1 LLFAC
6 SHKTLLMP
14 AEGYT
19 ALVGINVR
27 KWSCIGKLK
36 MEVCP
41 TEVIHAPV
49 QHVWHLLADPRQ
61 LAQWSR
67 AKLDEGPQRPVRAG
81 DHFILRKSGMRIGLQ
96 VVDAN
101 PFQHLTLDVHF
112 PFGIVNHE
120 QVQLTALGTTAC
132 RVTFN

>member
-1 LLFAC
+1 
-6 SHKTLLMP
+6 
-14 AEGYT
+14 
-19 ALVGINVR
+19 
-27 KWSCIGKLK
+27 

-49 QHVWHLLADPRQ
+49 QQVWHLLTDPRQ
-61 LAQWSR
+61 LARWSR
-67 AKLDEGPQRPVRAG
+67 AKLAEGPQRPVRAG
-81 DHFILRKSGMRIGLQ
+81 DHFMLRKCGMRIGFQ

-101 PFQHLTLDVHF
+101 PLQHLTLDVYL

-120 QVQLTALGTTAC
+120 QVQLTVLSTTAC